1 MRTPLTS
8 ASLANGADV
17 ALHGITRLSSNE
29 ARTAKRT
36 MASSRFCWL
45 LSPAVRLDSS
55 LSRVRNCQPES
66 RLYYGAIASNRADRP
81 LLALL
86 RHADCTRHCPFSG
99 AKRKTY
105 ARVEVFSF

>member
-17 ALHGITRLSSNE
+17 ALHEITRLNSNE

-36 MASSRFCWL
+36 MASSQFCWL

-66 RLYYGAIASNRADRP
+66 RLYYGAIAFNRAERP
-81 LLALL
+81 LLAPL
-86 RHADCTRHCPFSG
+86 RHAECVERCPG
-99 AKRKTY
+99 LRAKRKTC
-105 ARVEVFSF
+105 ART